1 MSEPINTKQELHFSD
16 RKGNTK
22 RIFTNSVALFLRM
35 IFVSIINIY
44 SVRFILKGLGIID
57 YGVYYAIS
65 SVVLMGTF
73 LIPVLSSS
81 LQRFYSYFLGKKDH
95 KALNS
100 LFSISCNIVLA
111 PSYYWCWKL
120 SDFGTSKNISTYQ
133 QTGLT
138 LPYGYTKQP
147 YLHSSLRSG
156 LSRLPH

>member
-81 LQRFYSYFLGKKDH
+81 LQRFYSYF
-95 KALNS
+95 
-100 LFSISCNIVLA
+100 
-111 PSYYWCWKL
+111 
-120 SDFGTSKNISTYQ
+120 
-133 QTGLT
+133 
-138 LPYGYTKQP
+138 
-147 YLHSSLRSG
+147 
-156 LSRLPH
+156 